1 MPSCIVC
8 HLNIE
13 ENTDAHYECENGHP
27 VHKYCLAEWL
37 MHSHNCPLCNDPY
50 PQGLIDQFKDFKEQK
65 EKEKQDAL
73 DKELKEEAI
82 QKMQQVANKI
92 VFLKFIENVE
102 NLIEGENYNEAID
115 KLLDSYNESSVD
127 DNNLKVLFLL
137 GKTNFLKG
145 RYDLAINF
153 LFKLVKIRFD
163 YPDGFLFLCK
173 AYEKIGLKDKA
184 QWAYDRIKESK

>member
-8 HLNIE
+8 HLNIDE
-13 ENTDAHYECENGHP
+13 STDSIYNCENEHP

-37 MHSHNCPLCNDPY
+37 MHSQNCPLCSDPY
-50 PQGLIDQFKDFKEQK
+50 PQNLIDQFKDYIEKK

-73 DKELKEEAI
+73 DKELQKESVKKVQE
-82 QKMQQVANKI
+82 VANKI
-92 VFLKFIENVE
+92 VLLKFIENIE
-102 NLIEGENYNEAID
+102 NLIEEEKYNEAID
-115 KLLDSYNESSVD
+115 GLLDSYNETSVD
-127 DNNLKVLFLL
+127 DNNLNVLFLL
-137 GKTNFLKG
+137 GKANLLKG

-163 YPDGFLFLCK
+163 FPDGFLFLGK
-173 AYEKIGLKDKA
+173 AYEKLGLKDKA